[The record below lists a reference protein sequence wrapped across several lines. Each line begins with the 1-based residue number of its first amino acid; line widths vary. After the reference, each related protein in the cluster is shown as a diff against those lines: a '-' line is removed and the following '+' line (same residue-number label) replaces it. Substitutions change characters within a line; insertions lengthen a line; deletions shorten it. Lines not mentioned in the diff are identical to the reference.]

1 MGVSNF
7 DIDNQIKRNLHY
19 FKHQKDIIDA
29 KNTRASMISLRNK
42 WVQSQKIKN
51 YQDEYDRLRSAL
63 ATSSTA
69 MKGKPTSEYVK
80 EHEKELMP
88 KLGEQMFNGVSNRLS
103 YLEKEGAKSFYKII

>member
-1 MGVSNF
+1 MGVSNN

-19 FKHQKDIIDA
+19 FKHQKDIVDA
-29 KNTRASMISLRNK
+29 KNTRASMISLRNE
-42 WVQSQKIKN
+42 WVSSQKIKN

-63 ATSSTA
+63 STSKVA
-69 MKGKPTSEYVK
+69 MKGTPTSEYIK

-103 YLEKEGAKSFYKII
+103 YLEKEGAKSFYKIN

>member
-1 MGVSNF
+1 MVVSNF

-80 EHEKELMP
+80 EHEK
-88 KLGEQMFNGVSNRLS
+88 
-103 YLEKEGAKSFYKII
+103 

>member
-1 MGVSNF
+1 MVVSNF

-42 WVQSQKIKN
+42 WVSSQKIKN

-63 ATSSTA
+63 STSKVA
-69 MKGKPTSEYVK
+69 MKGTPTSEYIK
-80 EHEKELMP
+80 EHEK
-88 KLGEQMFNGVSNRLS
+88 
-103 YLEKEGAKSFYKII
+103 

>member
-42 WVQSQKIKN
+42 WAQSQKNITKWIATLLWIAILVLPYCN
-51 YQDEYDRLRSAL
+51 
-63 ATSSTA
+63 TSSTF
-69 MKGKPTSEYVK
+69 PP
-80 EHEKELMP
+80 L
-88 KLGEQMFNGVSNRLS
+88 
-103 YLEKEGAKSFYKII
+103 

>member
-7 DIDNQIKRNLHY
+7 EIDNQIKRNLHY

-42 WVQSQKIKN
+42 WVQSQKIEN

-63 ATSSTA
+63 STSKVA
-69 MKGKPTSEYVK
+69 IKGKSTSEYAK

-88 KLGEQMFNGVSNRLS
+88 KLGDQMFNGVSNRLS
-103 YLEKEGAKSFYKII
+103 FLEKEGAKSFYKII

>member
-1 MGVSNF
+1 MVVSNF

-51 YQDEYDRLRSAL
+51 YQNEYDRLRGAL
-63 ATSSTA
+63 STSKVA
-69 MKGKPTSEYVK
+69 MKGTPTSEYIK
-80 EHEKELMP
+80 EHKEEIMP
-88 KLGEQMFNGVSNRLS
+88 RLGEQIFNGVSKRVT
-103 YLEKEGAKSFYKII
+103 YLEEEGAKSFYKIN